1 MNKIYLGS
9 LQIPTQAATKTF
21 AILAKRGA
29 GKSYTAAVL
38 AEEFYKNSVPFVVF
52 DPIDVWWGLRFNKDG
67 KSKGLPVVVFGLE
80 HADITLDRDMGKSI
94 AQAIAKENVSVV
106 ISTFGMPKAAQRHLI
121 TEFSEEILRINNNP
135 RHIFI
140 EEAHEFV
147 PQRIFGGE
155 GKVFNAVSNLVVMGR
170 NRGLGVTLINQRAAT
185 INKDVLT
192 QIDTLLA
199 FRNVAPQD
207 RQALR
212 VWVEYHAAEGDFE
225 EFMKSLP
232 SLPTGEGWIW
242 SPEFLETFERIK
254 IRERETFHPD
264 REKLDSTFVM
274 PQLEQGDVQFFISK
288 FLDNK
293 GVMEEPPK
301 QITKKE
307 EFSTQRVR
315 ELEEEN
321 QALTEQHEQEIEAK
335 DKLISQLQT
344 RNQQLEG
351 IINAA
356 KKIFEGQEFN
366 QVVQVNNSSNVDM
379 WIKKLGKGGASRILK
394 FLAEKS
400 PMKFTRS
407 QIGLAVGLSSK
418 SGSFR
423 TFMATLKR
431 NMLIVEEGGFSRIN
445 PDL

>member
-1 MNKIYLGS
+1 MARNEAPASTRKPPAKQL
-9 LQIPTQAATKTF
+9 LPTPVD
-21 AILAKRGA
+21 
-29 GKSYTAAVL
+29 TA
-38 AEEFYKNSVPFVVF
+38 
-52 DPIDVWWGLRFNKDG
+52 LRFY
-67 KSKGLPVVVFGLE
+67 
-80 HADITLDRDMGKSI
+80 
-94 AQAIAKENVSVV
+94 
-106 ISTFGMPKAAQRHLI
+106 ST
-121 TEFSEEILRINNNP
+121 
-135 RHIFI
+135 
-140 EEAHEFV
+140 
-147 PQRIFGGE
+147 

-170 NRGLGVTLINQRAAT
+170 NKGLGVTLINQRAAT

-212 VWVEYHAAEGDFE
+212 DWVEYHAAEGDFE

-232 SLPTGEGWIW
+232 FLPTGEGWIW

-288 FLDNK
+288 FLGSK

-321 QALTEQHEQEIEAK
+321 QALTEQHEQEIETK

-356 KKIFEGQEFN
+356 KKLFEGQEFN